1 MSTNPKYTDPIY
13 TWVINSYKCLPYL
26 KLAVES
32 IRQNAWYPNQPIIIY
47 TENDPETA
55 EWIQAQ
61 PDVEAIV
68 ETNAIPLGIGG
79 GVNRCVERV
88 KTEFFSLIHSDMVIS
103 KQYDKPLYE
112 IVSATESPL
121 VAGAWRVEPNIWNQ
135 PTRMGTIMAPANT
148 VDGLGTYHHDF
159 NWDGF
164 MEYADQVVSSG
175 ELIDFRK
182 VEGVSYMMRTKY
194 FLPNSDAYRP
204 TSFED
209 HDQSVRMQIEGY
221 DFTISGKAIV
231 WHFGSRSSIF
241 LGQLDQLTGRSDR
254 QVECERKNME
264 KWVKI
269 WNGERPSFDSV
280 GFIRAT
286 GTMLDV
292 YMKNREEYKMG
303 NYTNALK

>member
-1 MSTNPKYTDPIY
+1 
-13 TWVINSYKCLPYL
+13 
-26 KLAVES
+26 
-32 IRQNAWYPNQPIIIY
+32 
-47 TENDPETA
+47 
-55 EWIQAQ
+55 
-61 PDVEAIV
+61 
-68 ETNAIPLGIGG
+68 
-79 GVNRCVERV
+79 
-88 KTEFFSLIHSDMVIS
+88 MVIS